1 MRSLHIRYLVIDALM
16 RSPSPLSLD
25 DLVVDLHRGGHDLGP
40 PASARKHISDLLR
53 SDLGRG
59 RVVRVGR
66 GVYRLGTV
74 PVSTGYRIRAVART
88 LDRAS

>member
-1 MRSLHIRYLVIDALM
+1 MRSLHLRYLVIDALM
-16 RSPSPLSLD
+16 RSSAPLSLD
-25 DLVVDLHRGGHDLGP
+25 DLVRDLQHCGHDLGSP
-40 PASARKHISDLLR
+40 ESARKHISDLLR
-53 SDLGRG
+53 SDLRRG

-74 PVSTGYRIRAVART
+74 PVSTGYRIRNVARS

>member
-1 MRSLHIRYLVIDALM
+1 MRSLHIRYLVLDALM
-16 RSPSPLSLD
+16 RTPNPLSLD
-25 DLVVDLHRGGHDLGP
+25 EIVQDLQRYGHDLGP
-40 PASARKHISDLLR
+40 SARKHVSDLLR

-74 PVSTGYRIRAVART
+74 PVSTGYRIRNVART